1 MCERQA
7 SKSGV
12 RIRVEALRPRW
23 IQFASSIRGPRIT
36 LEIRDEQNDNQESA
50 CKQARPEGVEPP
62 TYGFE
67 VRRSIQLS
75 YGRVRKILSPNRIEH
90 FTDAVETGEQVR
102 GFVAE
107 AEADVA
113 VEQEVIAGNN

>member
-1 MCERQA
+1 MIDSLSDPMCERQA

-12 RIRVEALRPRW
+12 RIRVEALGPRW

-75 YGRVRKILSPNRIEH
+75 YGRVEKILSPNRIQHLADPLES
-90 FTDAVETGEQVR
+90 GEQV
-102 GFVAE
+102 
-107 AEADVA
+107 
-113 VEQEVIAGNN
+113 